1 MRLHNIEAL
10 KVRNRNERAE
20 RYLALKRHENAV
32 RSTHRADI
40 SISFHSRSNSSRVGH
55 GLPYACW
62 RAVT

>member
-10 KVRNRNERAE
+10 KIRNRNERAE

-40 SISFHSRSNSSRVGH
+40 SISFIAGLAVAVLVMGYHMHVG
-55 GLPYACW
+55 GF
-62 RAVT
+62 